1 VRVVVDDF
9 GMVHPSLTCLAQS
22 PVDSL
27 KIDRSFINQLSCQPQ
42 SQVVVSSI
50 VAVAQA
56 CGLHTVAEG
65 VETMEQLEIVDA
77 LGCEQSQG
85 YLHSPPVPAEQL
97 RLLIGACSSGI
108 QS

>member
-1 VRVVVDDF
+1 
-9 GMVHPSLTCLAQS
+9 
-22 PVDSL
+22 L

-50 VAVAQA
+50 VAVAKA

-97 RLLIGACSSGI
+97 RLLLGTCSSGI
-108 QS
+108 HS